1 MNTEDM
7 LDLSHEFE
15 MAKMQIE
22 LRQVSDPDVLREMC
36 IQLIGIIDVV
46 GATMIGITIIIM
58 SIIDV
63 AGITIVY
70 QHHRRRRHHHGELYS
85 FTIASVIITFIIGR
99 KRFIG
104 VVA

>member
-36 IQLIGIIDVV
+36 IQLIGINQAQRAVFKNLFMLTD
-46 GATMIGITIIIM
+46 
-58 SIIDV
+58 D
-63 AGITIVY
+63 
-70 QHHRRRRHHHGELYS
+70 Q
-85 FTIASVIITFIIGR
+85 
-99 KRFIG
+99 
-104 VVA
+104 